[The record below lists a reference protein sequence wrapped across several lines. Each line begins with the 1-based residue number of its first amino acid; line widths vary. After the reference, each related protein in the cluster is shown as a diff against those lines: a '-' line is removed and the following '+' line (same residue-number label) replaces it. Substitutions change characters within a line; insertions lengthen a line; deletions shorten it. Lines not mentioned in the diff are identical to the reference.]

1 VRAALVVLR
10 IFWGLVYFA
19 DGMAKFYP
27 GIVHLPGGLQLIG
40 QNSARLILMEEA
52 LRNPFQ
58 LYHSFVF
65 GMVLPNWHF
74 FINLEAGLEVLA
86 GGLLI
91 LGLAT
96 RLGALLAAL
105 IALHLQFLSMF
116 DGVWVFEYAVQW
128 VTLLSLAFMQA
139 GRSFGLDGVTGNRRF
154 A

>member
-1 VRAALVVLR
+1 MALAVLR

-19 DGMAKFYP
+19 DGLAKFDP

-40 QNSARLILMEEA
+40 GNAARLILMEEA
-52 LRNPFQ
+52 VRNPFQ

-65 GMVLPNWHF
+65 GMVLPNWSF
-74 FINLEAGLEVLA
+74 FINLEGGLEVAA
-86 GGLLI
+86 GALLI

-105 IALHLQFLSMF
+105 IAIHLQFLSMF

-128 VTLLSLAFMQA
+128 VTLLCLAFMQA
-139 GRSFGLDGVTGNRRF
+139 GKIFGLDGLTGNRRF